1 MNIFDL
7 AISLPPTSRRTLAIW
22 LLRSIGS
29 TDAQVMLAAKEA
41 RKINQRKTA

>member
-7 AISLPPTSRRTLAIW
+7 AISLPPTHRRTLAIW

-29 TDAQVMLAAKEA
+29 TDAQVILAAKEA
-41 RKINQRKTA
+41 RKINQRKNP